1 MLKKVDPKVS
11 GKIRDGGGTWRKWKV
26 CMAQTIE
33 DRRMGPLFGLVQE
46 LAQNTGAAA
55 FPSKTRPVAA
65 IMGLIPREAVSRRV
79 AELQAMSIDEYISRV
94 VAPAD
99 SPKRPSARSLVSGIA
114 RTSGRAIER
123 GPLYADEIDL
133 STPSGNRR
141 RVGIIA
147 QERTVNKG
155 VWQPEHHR
163 EAARICREFAAARI
177 PIVTLIDTPGADA
190 LADANCDN
198 QAHSISRLIAEM
210 AYVDVPVIAVVV
222 GYGYSGG
229 AIPLAT
235 ANVLL
240 SLPDSLFNTIQ
251 PRGLA
256 SIARRQGLSWQECAR
271 IVGVSPYELCH
282 YGYLDG
288 VIDYGVDS
296 PSHNL
301 AYAIT
306 TAIAAVEESAAY
318 YVDEYPE
325 ISEQYA
331 HDILRYLNPSAAAR
345 KVAELSQFSVP
356 ANHTEYPGIFGI
368 ALRLTRHLNMRR
380 RLLFTTGR
388 EYAPVSQVQR
398 RAASAGREEEH
409 VGNSLFRKWCETP
422 LAVRYEPE
430 LAAAWNSFLSRRRS
444 LGEQHTLA
452 PPIYGGRQENYVR
465 SLERLSLTLGFYL
478 YNLWKQDAP
487 RNFRTLLDWLGGQS
501 PNRGEPM
508 ADATVLDIILYLPVY
523 NDLFD
528 LIHNM
533 LLLDALYQ
541 GVIGHLPK
549 LARAALT
556 SSTIQEADMAEVLA
570 SALEDAALRLPGQE
584 IEQVKARF
592 LAWFGQLRSVYWRK
606 PWLRR
611 VQEWKAQAHPH
622 LAPPLFTIV
631 TYVFTVLFPEY
642 AAACAG
648 VRQYSGELNLRN
660 IGMRDFWN
668 RLGLAFQDLLILEVL
683 ADIKRRTPVTAAM
696 IIGEFFREST
706 PTDSD
711 LRTLDPA
718 HFPGLR
724 QSIEQALEQGIVPCG
739 VITCI
744 ATLKESGHR
753 VGVVISNSEFQAGAL
768 DMAGAEKICRLLV
781 RCAREGLPILCFI
794 SSGGMQTKEG
804 AGALF
809 SMAVINDR
817 LTHFIR
823 DCELPVVCFGFGDC
837 TGGAQA
843 SLVTHPLV
851 QTYYFSGTNMP
862 FAGQAVVPEHMPL
875 NASLSNY
882 LSRIPGAMRG
892 LVRHPFVPDLDQRLQ
907 AIDPEIPVAALSV
920 TEVIERAIRWEI
932 LPAVKPPEEEA
943 PEQESS
949 LCRPFRRVLIHA
961 RGCTCTRLV
970 ERAQSRGLEVVLVQS
985 DADIRSVAA
994 SMLRPSDRLVCLGGS
1009 TPADSYLNG
1018 MSVIRI
1024 AMREHA
1030 EAIHPGVGFLS
1041 ETPEFA
1047 AAVRRHGLVFIGPR
1061 SATIAR
1067 MGNKSNAIATARELG
1082 IPVVPG
1088 SFGVVTDAAAAVQ
1101 IAEEIGY
1108 PVLLKAVFGG
1118 GGRGIGTAHNQEEL
1132 RSRFALLS
1140 AEALSAFGNGD
1151 LYLERYITSMR
1162 HIEVQLIRDHG
1173 GCTKVL
1179 GLRDCS
1185 VQRNRQKV
1193 VEESGSTMVP
1203 RELQEAALRHAALIA
1218 DRIDYLGA
1226 WTVEFIYYL
1235 ESRQLYFMEMNTRL
1249 QIEHLVTE
1257 LSSGTAIVDAQ
1268 YEIASGSDISDVS
1281 CARQGYAMEVR
1292 INADHVELGDDGVPT
1307 WSPNSGTVTECELP
1321 PCEHITVLSSIRS
1334 GSLVPPYYDSMIV
1347 QIIAQGG
1354 DRTECITRLAGYL
1367 NAVRICGVYTNLS
1380 LLKAILGDQVFRG
1393 GEYDTRYL
1401 EGLFRRIDVP
1411 RLIAEGEREA
1421 ALTERRFNHRMVE
1434 IEDSTELRVLAPRGG
1449 VFYHAASP
1457 GDPPLVKEGDR
1468 ITRDKAFGLLEVMK
1482 TFSELNLASYNND
1495 NEEMYNAD
1503 EYQVTRVSAANG
1515 QLVNRGDLLLI
1526 VNPLP

>member
-1 MLKKVDPKVS
+1 MTTEK
-11 GKIRDGGGTWRKWKV
+11 RH
-26 CMAQTIE
+26 IE
-33 DRRMGPLFGLVQE
+33 TLFGLVQE
-46 LAQNTGAAA
+46 LAQNSGAVA
-55 FPSKTRPVAA
+55 FPSKTRSASA
-65 IMGLIPREAVSRRV
+65 IMGLVPREAVSRRV
-79 AELQAMSIDEYISRV
+79 AELQAMSIDEYIAQV
-94 VAPAD
+94 VEPAE
-99 SPKRPSARSLVSGIA
+99 SPERFSARSLINEISRASA
-114 RTSGRAIER
+114 RTIEH
-123 GPLYADEIDL
+123 GPLYADEVDL
-133 STPSGNRR
+133 ATPAGNRR

-147 QERTVNKG
+147 QERTAAKG
-155 VWQPEHHR
+155 IWQPAHHH
-163 EAARICREFAAARI
+163 EALRICREFAAARV

-190 LADANCDN
+190 FADANCHN
-198 QAHSISRLIAEM
+198 QAHSISHLIAEM
-210 AYVDVPVIAVVV
+210 ANVDVPVVAVVV

-240 SLPDSLFNTIQ
+240 SLPDGLFNTIQ

-256 SIARRQGLSWQECAR
+256 SIARKQGLSWQECAS
-271 IVGVSPYELCH
+271 IVGVSAYELCH
-282 YGYLDG
+282 YGYIDG
-288 VIDYGVDS
+288 VIDYGADR

-301 AYAIT
+301 VHAIT

-325 ISEQYA
+325 ILEQYVRGVA
-331 HDILRYLNPSAAAR
+331 SYMNPTAAAS
-345 KVAELSQFSVP
+345 KVAELSRFTAP
-356 ANHTEYPGIFGI
+356 ANLTEYPSVFGD
-368 ALRLTRHLNMRR
+368 ALKLARHLNMRR
-380 RLLFTTGR
+380 RLRFTTGR

-398 RAASAGREEEH
+398 HAAAAAGEEEY
-409 VGNSLFRKWCETP
+409 GDSALFRKWCETP

-444 LGEQHTLA
+444 LGEQSTPA
-452 PPIYGGRQENYVR
+452 RQISGNQQENYLR
-465 SLERLSLTLGFYL
+465 SLERLTLTLGFYL

-487 RNFRTLLDWLGGQS
+487 GNFRALLDWLDRQS
-501 PNRGEPM
+501 PNRCEPPT
-508 ADATVLDIILYLPVY
+508 DATVLDIILDLPVY
-523 NDLFD
+523 NDLLD

-541 GVIGHLPK
+541 GVIRHLPK
-549 LARAALT
+549 LARAALS
-556 SSTIQEADMAEVLA
+556 SSTIREADMAEVLA
-570 SALEDAALRLPGQE
+570 SALQVAALRLPEQE
-584 IEQVKARF
+584 IEEVKARF
-592 LAWFGQLRSVYWRK
+592 LAWFRQLHSVNWRK
-606 PWLRR
+606 PWLRH
-611 VQEWKAQAHPH
+611 VQEWKAQAHPQ

-631 TYVFTVLFPEY
+631 TYVFTTLFPEY

-648 VRQYSGELNLRN
+648 VRQYRGELNPRN

-668 RLGLAFQDLLILEVL
+668 RLELAFQDLLILEVL
-683 ADIKRRTPVTAAM
+683 ADNKNRTPITAAM
-696 IIGEFFREST
+696 ISSEFFSEYT

-724 QSIEQALEQGIVPCG
+724 QSIEQALEQGITPCG

-744 ATLKESGHR
+744 ATLKESGRR
-753 VGVVISNSEFQAGAL
+753 VGAVISNSEFQAGAL

-781 RCAREGLPILCFI
+781 LCARECLPVLCFI

-809 SMAVINDR
+809 SMAIINDR

-862 FAGQAVVPEHMPL
+862 FAGQAVVPEHLPL
-875 NASLSNY
+875 SASLSNY
-882 LSRIPGAMRG
+882 LSRTPGAMRG
-892 LVRHPFVPDLDQRLQ
+892 LVRHPFVTDLDQRLR
-907 AIDPEIPVAALSV
+907 AIDPEIPIATLSPV
-920 TEVIERAIRWEI
+920 EVIEQAVQWEI
-932 LPAVKPPEEEA
+932 LPAAAPAVEIPEEEA
-943 PEQESS
+943 S

-985 DADIRSVAA
+985 DADIRSAA
-994 SMLRPSDRLVCLGGS
+994 AAMLCPYDRLVCLGGS

-1041 ETPEFA
+1041 ESPDFA

-1061 SATIAR
+1061 SASMAR
-1067 MGNKSNAIATARELG
+1067 MGNKSNAIATVRELG

-1108 PVLLKAVFGG
+1108 PVLIKAVYGG
-1118 GGRGIGTAHNQEEL
+1118 GGRGIGVAHNREEL
-1132 RSRFALLS
+1132 KSRFALLS

-1151 LYLERYITSMR
+1151 LYLERYITRMR
-1162 HIEVQLIRDHG
+1162 HIEVQLLRDHG

-1203 RELQEAALRHAALIA
+1203 QQSQEMAFKHAALIA

-1226 WTVEFIYYL
+1226 GTVEFVYDL

-1257 LSSGTAIVDAQ
+1257 LASGTAIVDAQ
-1268 YEIASGSDISDVS
+1268 YEIAAGGDIAGVS
-1281 CARQGYAMEVR
+1281 CAQDGYAIEVR
-1292 INADHVELGDDGVPT
+1292 INADQLGLGADGAPI
-1307 WSPNSGTVTECELP
+1307 WSPNSGTITECVLP
-1321 PCEHITVLSSIRS
+1321 PCEQITVLSSIRS
-1334 GSLVPPYYDSMIV
+1334 GSSVPPYYDSMIV
-1347 QIIAQGG
+1347 QIIARGR
-1354 DRTECITRLAGYL
+1354 DRTECITRLAEYL
-1367 NAVRICGVYTNLS
+1367 NTVRICGVYTNLS
-1380 LLKAILGDQVFRG
+1380 LLKAILRDQVFHV
-1393 GEYDTRYL
+1393 GEYDTGYL
-1401 EGLFRRIDVP
+1401 EGLFRRIDAP
-1411 RLIAEGEREA
+1411 SLIAEGEREA
-1421 ALTERRFNHRMVE
+1421 ALTERRLNRRLVE
-1434 IEDSTELRVLAPRGG
+1434 IEGSTELRVLAPRVG
-1449 VFYHAASP
+1449 VFYHTPSS

-1482 TFSELNLASYNND
+1482 VFSELNLASYNND
-1495 NEEMYNAD
+1495 QEQIYAAG
-1503 EYQVTRVSAANG
+1503 EYQVTWVSAANG
-1515 QLVNRGDLLLI
+1515 QLVNPGDLLLI